1 MGARPNVGQKFGLR
15 IRSTDYAKTTDTIN
29 SPTSTS
35 NLNLKPQP
43 QTSTILHPTMF
54 RRGLSGFRA
63 TTLPFRPA
71 IPGRLWARRFCQE
84 ENDPHKPEQ
93 LPSKGG
99 DFDSRLRALGSDTKS
114 RFDKMESRFDKM
126 ESRFDKMESRFESS
140 IRYVFPKI
148 GKAIG
153 DIKEANVSD

>member
-1 MGARPNVGQKFGLR
+1 
-15 IRSTDYAKTTDTIN
+15 
-29 SPTSTS
+29 
-35 NLNLKPQP
+35 
-43 QTSTILHPTMF
+43 MF

-114 RFDKMESRFDKM
+114 RFDKMESRF
-126 ESRFDKMESRFESS
+126 ESS

-153 DIKEANVSD
+153 DIKEANVSA

>member
-1 MGARPNVGQKFGLR
+1 MSGKNLDYVLC
-15 IRSTDYAKTTDTIN
+15 TDYAKTTDTIN

-99 DFDSRLRALGSDTKS
+99 DFDSRLRALGFDTKS
-114 RFDKMESRFDKM
+114 RFDKV
-126 ESRFDKMESRFESS
+126 ESS